1 MARKVLPLVGFKS
14 LRAFNAFHAL
24 LLGVKMLP
32 AYMGET
38 YEEFLE
44 RVEEMSE
51 ADQRKVLMAG
61 ARHVAL
67 EKEEI
72 ESLIC
77 FCTDKNGVP
86 YSAENLK
93 NLGPDDLVDVIVE
106 VCLAIGRI
114 KINFVSEA
122 EKKN

>member
-1 MARKVLPLVGFKS
+1 MRKVLPLVGFKA

-32 AYMGET
+32 AYMGES
-38 YEEFLE
+38 YEDFLA
-44 RVEEMSE
+44 RIEEMPPD
-51 ADQRKVLMAG
+51 DQRKILLAG
-61 ARHVAL
+61 ARHVNL
-67 EKEEI
+67 EKEEL

-86 YSAENLK
+86 YSSENMK
-93 NLGPDDLVDVIVE
+93 NLDPAELVEVIVA
-106 VCLAIGRI
+106 VCLEIGKI
-114 KINFVSEA
+114 KITFVSES

>member
-1 MARKVLPLVGFKS
+1 MRKVLPLVGFKS
-14 LRAFNAFHAL
+14 LRAFNAFNAL

-32 AYMGET
+32 AYMGES
-38 YEEFLE
+38 YEDFLA
-44 RVEEMSE
+44 RIEEMPE
-51 ADQRKVLMAG
+51 EDQKKILLAG
-61 ARHVAL
+61 ARHVNL
-67 EKEEI
+67 EKEEV
-72 ESLIC
+72 EALIC

-93 NLGPDDLVDVIVE
+93 SLGPADLIEVIVS
-106 VCLAIGRI
+106 VCLEIGKI

>member
-1 MARKVLPLVGFKS
+1 MRKVLPLVGFKS

-32 AYMGET
+32 AYMGES
-38 YEEFLE
+38 YEDFLQK
-44 RVEEMSE
+44 VEDMPE
-51 ADQRKVLMAG
+51 ADQRKILLAG
-61 ARHVAL
+61 ARHVNL

-93 NLGPDDLVDVIVE
+93 NLGPEELIEVIVS
-106 VCLAIGRI
+106 VCLEIGKI
-114 KINFVSEA
+114 KIHFISES